1 MNNEFNE
8 TPKKSSN
15 SRIFLIIGGII
26 LAICCVGALC
36 VGGITMAAFGAIRSS
51 DVYIESLAL
60 ATSDSQVNATLGS
73 PITPGFL
80 MSGSIN
86 VEGNSGDADFSIP
99 LTGTTQE
106 GTLYVVATKSGG
118 NWEYRQLYVQAA
130 DGTRIE
136 LRR

>member
-1 MNNEFNE
+1 MDNFEQ

-51 DVYIESLAL
+51 DVYIETI
-60 ATSDSQVNATLGS
+60 ATATTDTEVNNVLGS

-99 LTGTTQE
+99 LEGANQS
-106 GTLYVVATKSGG
+106 GTLYVVATKQGG
-118 NWEYRQLYVQAA
+118 TWQYSQFYVEAA
-130 DGTRIE
+130 DGTRID
-136 LRR
+136 LNR